1 MKVVMCMKI
10 EPVDIKNQRFKV
22 KFRGFDVKAVDS
34 FLQSVAEE
42 LEEEVQENQAL
53 QDEIDQLKSI
63 LAEKEKTDPEVLK
76 QRLAE
81 VEETCSYM
89 VKEARLTAD
98 EILKDAR
105 IELSNLKDEIE
116 STKNFKKQLEQFF
129 ESFLNFN
136 TKLLRMWKTEA
147 DKVIDPKAARLQ
159 GLSNED

>member
-1 MKVVMCMKI
+1 VKVMMRMKI

-42 LEEEVQENQAL
+42 LEEEIEENQAL

-63 LAEKEKTDPEVLK
+63 LAEKEKTDPEILK

-105 IELSNLKDEIE
+105 IELSNLKAEIE

-129 ESFLNFN
+129 ESFLDFN

-147 DKVIDPKAARLQ
+147 DKVIDPEASRLQ